1 MVAAPASDV
10 QRSTAAP
17 AASAAAATP
26 AAARL
31 AARTAAQELRDKE
44 EKVDHEKLRDVS
56 QKLCLVLLDD
66 ENADADEPVVSD
78 LQLDSAFV
86 QYTYL
91 LGASPTALQRHWKT
105 GQTVLGALNGLHSED
120 EMKVFSGIQTR
131 KGYDLYLQIVRDLS
145 KGNQQKVSAKATAME
160 WNVRV
165 SQMLSNAEAQGP
177 GAAEQIRCEFG
188 YLGTKDAQRH
198 ADRLTLRVEQ
208 TQYAGTINDGL
219 IEFGSSVRE
228 LSCPV
233 LEVELDT
240 DMPSWMQHGVGG
252 PAAKVLEPSAV
263 RPVGKR
269 SAPADS
275 LMDHAET
282 KNHCFLCSL
291 NGQPPTECAIVAADG
306 KTYLNRHRKKKNAVV
321 CEWFDSKFPAG
332 NGEREGLQSE
342 ATRVKKQAV
351 QNCLR
356 AKKRLTRAAGETG

>member
-1 MVAAPASDV
+1 MVVATVSAV
-10 QRSTAAP
+10 QRTTAAP
-17 AASAAAATP
+17 AASAAGATP

-44 EKVDHEKLRDVS
+44 EKVDHDKFRDVS

-165 SQMLSNAEAQGP
+165 SQMLSNAEAHGAP

-252 PAAKVLEPSAV
+252 PAAKVLKPSAV
-263 RPVGKR
+263 RPGKR

-275 LMDHAET
+275 VMDQAET

-291 NGQPPTECAIVAADG
+291 NGQSPAECAIMAEDG
-306 KTYLNRHRKKKNAVV
+306 TTYLNGHRKDRKAVV

-332 NGEREGLQSE
+332 DSERERRETARRAKENALLGC
-342 ATRVKKQAV
+342 R
-351 QNCLR
+351 R
-356 AKKRLTRAAGETG
+356 AKKRPTRAAGGTG

>member
-1 MVAAPASDV
+1 VVAATVSAV

-17 AASAAAATP
+17 AASAAGATP

-44 EKVDHEKLRDVS
+44 EKVDHDKFRDVS

-145 KGNQQKVSAKATAME
+145 KGNQQKVSAKATAID
-160 WNVRV
+160 
-165 SQMLSNAEAQGP
+165 SNAEAQGP
-177 GAAEQIRCEFG
+177 PEAAEQIRCEFG
-188 YLGTKDAQRH
+188 YIGTKDAQRH

-208 TQYAGTINDGL
+208 TQYAGLINDGL
-219 IEFGSSVRE
+219 LEFGSSVKE

-240 DMPSWMQHGVGG
+240 EMPSWMQHGVGG

-263 RPVGKR
+263 RPAGKR

-275 LMDHAET
+275 VMDHAET

-291 NGQPPTECAIVAADG
+291 NGQSPAVCAIMAEDG
-306 KTYLNRHRKKKNAVV
+306 PTYLTGHRKDRKAVV

-332 NGEREGLQSE
+332 DSERERRETARKAKYNALRSC
-342 ATRVKKQAV
+342 R
-351 QNCLR
+351 R
-356 AKKRLTRAAGETG
+356 AKKRPTGAAGGTG